1 MLGMATISTLSC
13 HGITMPATALT
24 HIKHWQV
31 TEMAAPSFK
40 INASG
45 DCIQCPVCATEVTTS
60 WIGWTYTHKETL
72 DSPVFS
78 SQKHQLRTYLLT

>member
-45 DCIQCPVCATEVTTS
+45 DYIQCPVRATE
-60 WIGWTYTHKETL
+60 
-72 DSPVFS
+72 
-78 SQKHQLRTYLLT
+78 